1 MRESGSSPLTDERI
15 ARLKLVDFKFVIGK
29 GQHAKIHGIF
39 ITEKQIDAWEAKF
52 KELEEYKERHGDVD
66 VPQKY
71 PPNRSLVR
79 STNDELNR
87 WSIFD

>member
-1 MRESGSSPLTDERI
+1 LSS
-15 ARLKLVDFKFVIGK
+15 
-29 GQHAKIHGIF
+29 
-39 ITEKQIDAWEAKF
+39 EKASTPNAWEAKF

-79 STNDELNR
+79 STNA
-87 WSIFD
+87 